1 MVMQHIIVILI
12 RRLIMFSFI
21 FWVQSFSYDYDYEVM
36 ISIIFVSILWNFY
49 KASKAVS
56 ARHNFA

>member
-1 MVMQHIIVILI
+1 MVRQHIIVILI

-21 FWVQSFSYDYDYEVM
+21 FWLQSFTIYFQVM
-36 ISIIFVSILWNFY
+36 ISIIFVSILGNFY